1 MAVTFNDLIYSCYC
15 SRPRY
20 TNNIVDFSENQTYYQ
35 YKSPELE
42 KSKAFSK
49 FMKLSLDSD
58 VLEIPCVYKYI
69 VSNVLKENMY
79 RLKIGDKDKM
89 VSDLYIPMFYKDQDN
104 RVARTSSTALRSF
117 FYETSPSCNLLLRK
131 AGNTTYLGGQGI
143 ILYEDY
149 TPLVMFTMEIEREEY
164 SYKSKQL
171 ILRVNPIIFNRDDI
185 LAKYL
190 RGKFISN
197 LLEMPPTA
205 PLHASA
211 STHLRN
217 TRGLY
222 LDRNLTWK
230 FRIIID
236 DFSDFF
242 VTPTIPTSSFN
253 TEEVNNLLNAN
264 VEEILSTIRND

>member
-1 MAVTFNDLIYSCYC
+1 
-15 SRPRY
+15 
-20 TNNIVDFSENQTYYQ
+20 
-35 YKSPELE
+35 
-42 KSKAFSK
+42 
-49 FMKLSLDSD
+49 
-58 VLEIPCVYKYI
+58 
-69 VSNVLKENMY
+69 
-79 RLKIGDKDKM
+79 
-89 VSDLYIPMFYKDQDN
+89 MFYKDQDS

-117 FYETSPSCNLLLRK
+117 FCETSPSCNLLLRK
-131 AGNTTYLGGQGI
+131 AGDTTYLGGQGI
-143 ILYEDY
+143 VLYEDY
-149 TPLVMFTMEIEREEY
+149 TPLVMFTMEIEREGY
-164 SYKSKQL
+164 FYRPKQL

-205 PLHASA
+205 PLYTRS
-211 STHLRN
+211 STNLRN
-217 TRGLY
+217 SSGLY

-242 VTPTIPTSSFN
+242 ITPTIPTSSFN

>member
-15 SRPRY
+15 SRPGY
-20 TNNIVDFSENQTYYQ
+20 ANNIVDFSESYGYYC
-35 YKSPELE
+35 KSPELE

-69 VSNVLKENMY
+69 VSNVLKENMSL
-79 RLKIGDKDKM
+79 LKIGDKDKM
-89 VSDLYIPMFYKDQDN
+89 VSDLYIPMFYRKQDN
-104 RVARTSSTALRSF
+104 RAARTSSTALKSF

-131 AGNTTYLGGQGI
+131 AGDTIYLGGQGI
-143 ILYEDY
+143 VLYEDY
-149 TPLVMFTMEIEREEY
+149 TPLVMFTMEIERNEY
-164 SYKSKQL
+164 FYKPKQL

-190 RGKFISN
+190 RGKFLSN
-197 LLEMPPTA
+197 LLEIPSTA
-205 PLHASA
+205 PLYMRS
-211 STHLRN
+211 STRLRN
-217 TRGLY
+217 TNGLY
-222 LDRNLTWK
+222 LAIDLTWK
-230 FRIIID
+230 FRVIID

-253 TEEVNNLLNAN
+253 TEEVNNLLNVN

>member
-20 TNNIVDFSENQTYYQ
+20 AYNIVDFSGEYLYYHN
-35 YKSPELE
+35 KSPELE

-49 FMKLSLDSD
+49 FIKLSLDSD
-58 VLEIPCVYKYI
+58 ILEIPCVYKYI
-69 VSNVLKENMY
+69 VSNVLKENMSF
-79 RLKIGDKDKM
+79 LEIGDKDKM
-89 VSDLYIPMFYKDQDN
+89 VSDLYIPMFYKEQDS
-104 RVARTSSTALRSF
+104 RAAKTSSTVLRSF
-117 FYETSPSCNLLLRK
+117 FYETPPASNLLLKK
-131 AGNTTYLGGQGI
+131 AGDTIYLGGQGI
-143 ILYEDY
+143 VLYEDY
-149 TPLVMFTMEIEREEY
+149 TPLIMFTMKIEREGY
-164 SYKSKQL
+164 FYKPKQL
-171 ILRVNPIIFNRDDI
+171 ILRVNPIIFNRDDM

-197 LLEMPPTA
+197 LLEIPSTA
-205 PLHASA
+205 PPYMRS
-211 STHLRN
+211 STSLRN
-217 TRGLY
+217 INNLY

-242 VTPTIPTSSFN
+242 ITPTIPTSSFN
-253 TEEVNNLLNAN
+253 TEEVNNLLNTN